1 MIEEMD
7 HRVVTTVDHRVV
19 TTGKRPFTTTEA
31 TAPTTT
37 LSTSP
42 VAGESRLFA
51 ILFFEKMP
59 NSEFDTALWYQVTL

>member
-7 HRVVTTVDHRVV
+7 QRVVTTVDHRVV

-31 TAPTTT
+31 TAPTTI
-37 LSTSP
+37 LSTNP
-42 VAGESRLFA
+42 AAGESHLFA

-59 NSEFDTALWYQVTL
+59 NSEFDTALW